1 MKAKPAAEFVRCL
14 LGWVPN
20 VLVFAVLS
28 GIGYWGYVFHW
39 TIPQFSEL
47 VNAADG
53 AAQPGD
59 VTSIFET
66 NLSPVV
72 PPAQADANPEREPAE
87 PKDDDKL
94 PPVRF
99 ASAEAV
105 VKTGIE
111 LGAAEYRKMDEFV
124 VANGVVGYDRTRLA
138 ELSVRVP
145 GRVWRVEKHIGHSVR
160 KGDVLAVVESAEV
173 GRAKSDFVEALIL
186 HRLAEQTAA
195 RLTEV
200 PDVVTIRAIH
210 EAKGKCELAR
220 VRRFNAMQTLA
231 NFGLP
236 IKLAEFQGLTEEQAS
251 RKLHF
256 LSLPKSI
263 AKSLDPETC
272 SANLIPL
279 TAPFDAVVTECNVV
293 VGELVSPEKPQ
304 FVISDVS
311 RMWLDL
317 DVRQEDARKLELGQ
331 KLTFSVNGM
340 PGEIPSRLTWI
351 GTEIDPKTRT
361 VQARAEVANPL
372 LSPAGGGGV
381 PLKLAG
387 FPRDADVSRVSA
399 AGNAAGQRLLK
410 ANAYGTAR
418 IRCRENPQAVVA
430 PSLAVQWQ
438 WENSQYIVFVPSG
451 DGLSFQARPVRPGLE
466 RNGYTEIL
474 EGLAPGEKVVISGSR
489 MLTAELSETL
499 EEEQLAASTVK

>member
-1 MKAKPAAEFVRCL
+1 MRTNTIAPSVRLL

-20 VLVFAVLS
+20 VLVFGVLG

-47 VNAADG
+47 VDADE
-53 AAQPGD
+53 AKARE
-59 VTSIFET
+59 V
-66 NLSPVV
+66 L
-72 PPAQADANPEREPAE
+72 PPNPANPAPSVPLAGRKSAE
-87 PKDDDKL
+87 PTADDKL

-99 ASAEAV
+99 ASAEAIA
-105 VKTGIE
+105 KTGIE
-111 LGAAEYRKMDEFV
+111 LAAAENMAMDEFV
-124 VANGVVGYDRTRLA
+124 VANGVVSYDRTRLA

-145 GRVWRVEKHIGHSVR
+145 GRVWRVEKHIGDPIR
-160 KGDVLAVVESAEV
+160 KGDVLAIVESAEV
-173 GRAKSDFVEALIL
+173 GRAKSDFVEALVL
-186 HRLAEQTAA
+186 HRLAEQTLA
-195 RLTEV
+195 RLNEV

-231 NFGLP
+231 NLGLP
-236 IKLAEFQGLTEEQAS
+236 IKLDSFAGLTEEEAAS
-251 RKLHF
+251 KLHF
-256 LSLPKSI
+256 LGLPEPI
-263 AKSLDPETC
+263 VKSLDAGAC

-279 TAPFDAVVTECNVV
+279 TAPFDAIVTESNVV
-293 VGELVSPEKPQ
+293 VGEMVTSETPQ

-311 RMWLDL
+311 RMWLKL
-317 DVRQEDARKLELGQ
+317 DVRQEDARKLHLGQ
-331 KLTFSVNGM
+331 KLMFSVNGM
-340 PGEIPSRLTWI
+340 PGEIPSTLTWI

-372 LSPAGGGGV
+372 LAPPRSAV
-381 PLKLAG
+381 PLTLTAYPGPAK
-387 FPRDADVSRVSA
+387 PRVSA

-410 ANAYGTAR
+410 ANAFGTAR

-438 WENSQYIVFVPSG
+438 WEKSQYIVFVPSA
-451 DGLSFQARPVRPGLE
+451 DGLSFRARRVQPGLE

-474 EGLAPGEKVVISGSR
+474 EGLEPGESVVISGSR

-499 EEEQLAASTVK
+499 EEQQLAVSTVK

>member
-39 TIPQFSEL
+39 TIPPFSEL
-47 VNAADG
+47 VSAADG
-53 AAQPGD
+53 ESPPSD
-59 VTSIFET
+59 VASIFET
-66 NLSPVV
+66 KLSPVV
-72 PPAQADANPEREPAE
+72 PPAKPESKPAE
-87 PKDDDKL
+87 RADDDKL

-105 VKTGIE
+105 TKTGIE
-111 LGAAEYRKMDEFV
+111 LGAAEYRKMDEYV

-138 ELSVRVP
+138 ELSVRVQ
-145 GRVWRVEKHIGHSVR
+145 GRVWRVEKHIGDSVR
-160 KGDVLAVVESAEV
+160 QGDVLAIVESAEV
-173 GRAKSDFVEALIL
+173 GRAKSDFVEALVL

-231 NFGLP
+231 NLGLP
-236 IKLAEFQGLTEEQAS
+236 IKLAEFEGLTEEQAS

-256 LSLPKSI
+256 LSLPSPI

-293 VGELVSPEKPQ
+293 VGELVTPEKPQ

-311 RMWLDL
+311 RMWLEL
-317 DVRQEDARKLELGQ
+317 DVRQEDARKLQFGQ
-331 KLTFSVNGM
+331 KLMFSVNGM

-351 GTEIDPKTRT
+351 GTEIDPRTRT
-361 VQARAEVANPL
+361 VQARAEVSNPL
-372 LSPAGGGGV
+372 LAPPGGGSA
-381 PLKLAG
+381 PFTLTG
-387 FPRDADVSRVSA
+387 FPGDATAASHVST

-418 IRCRENPQAVVA
+418 IRCRENPEALVA

-438 WENSQYIVFVPSG
+438 WENSQYIVFIPSD
-451 DGLSFQARPVRPGLE
+451 DGLTFRARPVRPGLE

-499 EEEQLAASTVK
+499 EEEQLAASSVK